1 MKVRDILALH
11 KAGFSRE
18 EIFGFIKQEQ
28 QEQEKDPPA
37 VPDPAAGEA
46 GDPAKDTPAKEEPAE
61 ENKALSRLDSIENAM
76 KEMQKNFQN
85 LNITLA
91 RQPGSDAAPS
101 ESAEDILSTVFLGGK
116 KE

>member
-11 KAGFSRE
+11 KAGFSKE
-18 EIFGFIKQEQ
+18 EIVGFIKQEQ
-28 QEQEKDPPA
+28 QEQQEQEKEPQN
-37 VPDPAAGEA
+37 VPDPAGGEA
-46 GDPAKDTPAKEEPAE
+46 GEPAKDAPAE

-91 RQPGSDAAPS
+91 RQPDSGAAPS
-101 ESAEDILSTVFLGGK
+101 ESAEEILSTVFLGGK

>member
-11 KAGFSRE
+11 RAGFSKE
-18 EIFGFIKQEQ
+18 EIVGFIKQEQ
-28 QEQEKDPPA
+28 QEQEKDPTA
-37 VPDPAAGEA
+37 VQDPTAGEA
-46 GDPAKDTPAKEEPAE
+46 EKPEKEAPAE

-91 RQPGSDAAPS
+91 RQPDSGAAPS

>member
-11 KAGFSRE
+11 KAGFSKE
-18 EIFGFIKQEQ
+18 EIVGFIKQEQ
-28 QEQEKDPPA
+28 QEQEAQDM
-37 VPDPAAGEA
+37 PDPAAGE
-46 GDPAKDTPAKEEPAE
+46 DKEPAKPEAPAA

-91 RQPGSDAAPS
+91 RQPDSGAAPS